1 MVRVLF
7 VTSRAEDARWLEGA
21 SAGLWA
27 ICVPDHPCKS
37 LQSLLSRSIDVV
49 LLDLFMRGENSMRL
63 IAKLSKH
70 RPELPLIALH
80 DGSHGSLQVRALQ
93 VGARAVMSFP
103 CDFFRLRASV
113 ERLVAC
119 TRRMVHPNREEFA
132 ERMQSCLQPVS
143 TQQMPIRPFPPMSDP
158 PILQGPSL
166 ELLVGSTPAM
176 RELLC
181 TVARVADSSDPVL
194 VMGESGTGKEVISRI
209 IHENSPYSQGT
220 IYSLNVSCIPE
231 TLAESE
237 LFGTVRGA
245 YTDAEMA
252 PGIFES
258 ATGGSVFLDEIG
270 ELSQALQPKLLRVLE
285 EKTVR
290 PVGGRQAKP
299 VSFRLIC
306 ATNRDLYQAADRG
319 SFRYDLLFRIDVLRI
334 EIPPLRD
341 RLEDIP
347 LLARHWLTRYRKDIS
362 TTAIE
367 RLCGYPWPG
376 NVRELHACLS
386 RAANDSRGDVIHE
399 DSIRF

>member
-119 TRRMVHPNREEFA
+119 TRRMVHPDREELA
-132 ERMQSCLQPVS
+132 DRMPPCLRPVHA
-143 TQQMPIRPFPPMSDP
+143 RPFPPMSDP

-306 ATNRDLYQAADRG
+306 ATNRDLYQAA
-319 SFRYDLLFRIDVLRI
+319 
-334 EIPPLRD
+334 
-341 RLEDIP
+341 
-347 LLARHWLTRYRKDIS
+347 
-362 TTAIE
+362 
-367 RLCGYPWPG
+367 
-376 NVRELHACLS
+376 VR
-386 RAANDSRGDVIHE
+386 
-399 DSIRF
+399 